1 MTRLRQKYKKLKQ
14 AFDRRPTKV
23 IRQMSEPHTSV
34 VYRHFLP
41 DQDVALRKD
50 FDFESRVREYAAKV
64 IAEQII
70 KDGLIT
76 VHTDGVFG
84 GTEYRYEVMVVPPF
98 KQIKITIADS
108 EMWV

>member
-1 MTRLRQKYKKLKQ
+1 MTRLRQKYKKLNH

-34 VYRHFLP
+34 VYRYILP

-50 FDFESRVREYAAKV
+50 FDFESRIREYAAKA

-76 VHTDGVFG
+76 VRTDGVFG

-98 KQIKITIADS
+98 KPIKITIADS